1 MNIVERQ
8 EKLAALTKEFIEGIE
23 EAIKTLEDEI
33 KEASDVEHAGHE
45 EWEKSIEG
53 YIDELHNIIFSLPE
67 PRYGHEEL
75 HQKVKALRKKIKD
88 LYADFRNMIKKG

>member
-8 EKLAALTKEFIEGIE
+8 EKLAAIQKDYIDALED
-23 EAIKTLEDEI
+23 AIKTLEDEI
-33 KEASDVEHAGHE
+33 KEASEVEHAGHE

-53 YIDELHNIIFSLPE
+53 YIDELHGIIFSLPE

-75 HQKVKALRKKIKD
+75 HTKIAELRKRIKD
-88 LYADFRNMIKKG
+88 LYADFKKMVKK